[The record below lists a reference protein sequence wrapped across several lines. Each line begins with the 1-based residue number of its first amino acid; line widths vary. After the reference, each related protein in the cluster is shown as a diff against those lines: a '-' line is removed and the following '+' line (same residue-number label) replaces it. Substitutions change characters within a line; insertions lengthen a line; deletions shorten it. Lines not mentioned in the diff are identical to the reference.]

1 MISLIELQNQTSN
14 ATSLENYLA
23 TNFEKVYDFF
33 ELQKHSDLLK
43 SKEELRRYVSLNW
56 QVLNQLDNTN
66 ATSLSFLSLLLDV
79 CERLGLRAQFK
90 LLYEFL
96 SNSNFNVGKRLNAS
110 ALYLINV
117 TEVNDYLTRYDEIN
131 SLLQSS
137 YETEEDNKDKVLSTA
152 INYFAQ
158 VLIDFGQFNLSS
170 VEQLKGKFETTIS
183 TNSFSFLKH
192 GLIESVLGI
201 EPAEYESAYSKI
213 HFLLDS
219 FLGRDIV
226 KPQYIP
232 DFIIETD
239 TKYSK
244 AIEKAQPNFNSIRQV
259 SVERYASIASDS
271 IFYSLGRGVTVLTEE
286 SQLFAYMNSYGKMH
300 NQKLTTSFDFLP
312 ENIFN
317 DSVDIIDWGCG
328 QAMAA
333 MNLFEYLN
341 AKNIKHKTS
350 QITLIEPSELA
361 LKRGALHIKRFLPSA
376 VIDTKNKD
384 LDSLTNDDFKNN
396 QNNFHLHL
404 FSNILDIDLF
414 SLTSLIERI
423 DKNFKGV
430 NYFVCVSPYINDL
443 KTERLDSFMKYFSG
457 KEKFEKFGSV
467 SNKTGQW
474 INNWT
479 RVIRVFK
486 ATIK

>member
-1 MISLIELQNQTSN
+1 MISLQELQSKT
-14 ATSLENYLA
+14 TDTTELENYLSA
-23 TNFEKVYDFF
+23 NFEKVYDFF

-43 SKEELRRYVSLNW
+43 SKEELKRYISLNW
-56 QVLNQLDNTN
+56 QVLNQLNKTN
-66 ATSLSFLSLLLDV
+66 KTNLSFLSLLLDV

-96 SNSNFNVGKRLNAS
+96 STSYYNVGKRLNAS

-117 TEVNDYLTRYDEIN
+117 NEVDNYLTRYDEIN

-137 YETEEDNKDKVLSTA
+137 YETEEDNRDKVLSTA
-152 INYFAQ
+152 INYYAQ
-158 VLIDFGQFNLSS
+158 VLIDFGQFNLES
-170 VEQLKGKFETTIS
+170 VHQLKRKFETTIS
-183 TNSFSFLKH
+183 TTGFSFLKH

-201 EPAEYESAYSKI
+201 ELAEYESAYNNI

-232 DFIIETD
+232 NFIIETE

-244 AIEKAQPNFNSIRQV
+244 EIENVQPNFNSIRQV
-259 SVERYASIASDS
+259 SVDRYTSIASDS

-286 SQLFAYMNSYGKMH
+286 NQLFAYMNSYGKMH

-312 ENIFN
+312 EIIFN
-317 DSVDIIDWGCG
+317 DSIDIIDWGCG
-328 QAMAA
+328 QAMAS
-333 MNLFEYLN
+333 MTLFEYLN
-341 AKNIKHKTS
+341 AKNIKNKTN
-350 QITLIEPSELA
+350 QIVLIEPSELA
-361 LKRGALHIKRFLPSA
+361 LKRGSLHIKKFLPS
-376 VIDTKNKD
+376 VIIDTKNKD
-384 LDSLTNDDFKNN
+384 LDSLTDDDFKNN
-396 QNNFHLHL
+396 KNNIHLHL

-414 SLTSLIERI
+414 SLTALIERI
-423 DKNFKGV
+423 DNNFKGI

-457 KEKFEKFGSV
+457 KENFEKLGSV
-467 SNKTGQW
+467 NNKTGQW

-486 ATIK
+486 ATIN

>member
-1 MISLIELQNQTSN
+1 MISLLELQSQTSN
-14 ATSLENYLA
+14 VTLLENYLA
-23 TNFEKVYDFF
+23 ANFEKVYDFF

-56 QVLNQLDNTN
+56 QVLNQLNKTN
-66 ATSLSFLSLLLDV
+66 STNLSFLSLLLDV
-79 CERLGLRAQFK
+79 CERLGLRAQFN

-96 SNSNFNVGKRLNAS
+96 SSSNFNVGNRLRAS
-110 ALYLINV
+110 ALYLTNV
-117 TEVNDYLTRYDEIN
+117 TEVNDYLTQYDDIN

-137 YETEEDNKDKVLSTA
+137 FETEEDNQDKVLSTA
-152 INYFAQ
+152 INYYAQ
-158 VLIDFGQFNLSS
+158 VLLDFGQFNLSS
-170 VEQLKGKFETTIS
+170 VEQLKSKFETTIS

-201 EPAEYESAYSKI
+201 ETAEYESAYNQI

-226 KPQYIP
+226 KRQYIP
-232 DFIIETD
+232 DFIIETN

-244 AIEKAQPNFNSIRQV
+244 AIETVQPNFNSIRQI
-259 SVERYASIASDS
+259 SVDRYASVASDS
-271 IFYSLGRGVTVLTEE
+271 IFYSLGRGVIVLTEE

-312 ENIFN
+312 EIIFN
-317 DSVDIIDWGCG
+317 DSIDIIDWGCG
-328 QAMAA
+328 QAMAS
-333 MNLFEYLN
+333 MTLFEYLN
-341 AKNIKHKTS
+341 AKNIKYKTN
-350 QITLIEPSELA
+350 QIILIEPSELA
-361 LKRGALHIKRFLPSA
+361 LKRGSLHIKKFLPS
-376 VIDTKNKD
+376 VIIDTKNKD
-384 LDSLTNDDFKNN
+384 LDSLTDDDFKNN
-396 QNNFHLHL
+396 KNNIHLHL

-414 SLTSLIERI
+414 SLTALIERI
-423 DKNFKGV
+423 DNNFKGI

-457 KEKFEKFGSV
+457 KENFEKLGSV
-467 SNKTGQW
+467 NNKTGEW

-486 ATIK
+486 ATIN

>member
-1 MISLIELQNQTSN
+1 MISLQELQSKTNNSTE
-14 ATSLENYLA
+14 LENYLSA
-23 TNFEKVYDFF
+23 NFEKVYDFF

-43 SKEELRRYVSLNW
+43 SKEELRRYVALNW
-56 QVLNQLDNTN
+56 QVLNQLDKTNTTN
-66 ATSLSFLSLLLDV
+66 LSFLSILLEV

-96 SNSNFNVGKRLNAS
+96 STSNYNIGKRLNAS

-117 TEVNDYLTRYDEIN
+117 NEVDNYLTRYDEIN

-137 YETEEDNKDKVLSTA
+137 YETEEDNRDKVLSTA
-152 INYFAQ
+152 INYYAQ
-158 VLIDFGQFNLSS
+158 VLIDFGQFNLES
-170 VEQLKGKFETTIS
+170 VRKLKEKFETTIS
-183 TNSFSFLKH
+183 KTGFSFLKH

-201 EPAEYESAYSKI
+201 ELADYESAYNKI

-226 KPQYIP
+226 KPQYTP
-232 DFIIETD
+232 HFIIESETM
-239 TKYSK
+239 YSK
-244 AIEKAQPNFNSIRQV
+244 AIEKVKPNFNSIRQV
-259 SVERYASIASDS
+259 SVDRYTSIASDS

-286 SQLFAYMNSYGKMH
+286 NQLFAYMNSYGKMH

-317 DSVDIIDWGCG
+317 DSINIIDWGCG
-328 QAMAA
+328 QAMAS
-333 MNLFEYLN
+333 MTLFEYLN
-341 AKNIKHKTS
+341 ANNIKHKTS
-350 QITLIEPSELA
+350 QIILIEPSELA
-361 LKRGALHIKRFLPSA
+361 LKRGSLHIKKFLPN
-376 VIDTKNKD
+376 VLIDTKNKD
-384 LDSLTNDDFKNN
+384 LDSLTDDDFKNN
-396 QNNFHLHL
+396 KNNYHIHL

-414 SLTSLIERI
+414 SLTALIERI
-423 DKNFKGV
+423 ENNFKGV

-457 KEKFEKFGSV
+457 KENFEKFGSV

-486 ATIK
+486 ATII

>member
-1 MISLIELQNQTSN
+1 MISLLELQNQTSN

-23 TNFEKVYDFF
+23 ANFEKVYDFF

-56 QVLNQLDNTN
+56 QVLNQLKNTN
-66 ATSLSFLSLLLDV
+66 TTNLSFLSLLLDV

-96 SNSNFNVGKRLNAS
+96 SSSNFNVGNRLKAS

-117 TEVNDYLTRYDEIN
+117 IEVNDYLTRYNEIN

-137 YETEEDNKDKVLSTA
+137 FETEEDNQDKVLSTA
-152 INYFAQ
+152 INYYAQ
-158 VLIDFGQFNLSS
+158 VLIDFGQFNLAS
-170 VEQLKGKFETTIS
+170 VEQLKTKFETTIS
-183 TNSFSFLKH
+183 TNDFSFLKH

-201 EPAEYESAYSKI
+201 ETAEYETAYNQI

-226 KPQYIP
+226 KRQYLP

-239 TKYSK
+239 TNYSK
-244 AIEKAQPNFNSIRQV
+244 AIEKVQPNFNTIRQI
-259 SVERYASIASDS
+259 SVDRYASVASDS

-317 DSVDIIDWGCG
+317 DNIDIIDWGCG
-328 QAMAA
+328 QAMAS
-333 MNLFEYLN
+333 MTLFEYLN

-361 LKRGALHIKRFLPSA
+361 LKRGALHINKFLPS
-376 VIDTKNKD
+376 VTIDTKNKD
-384 LDSLTNDDFKNN
+384 LDSLTDDDFKNN
-396 QNNFHLHL
+396 KNNFHLHL

-414 SLTSLIERI
+414 SLTALIERI

-443 KTERLDSFMKYFSG
+443 KTERLDSFVKYFSG
-457 KEKFEKFGSV
+457 KEKFERFGSV

-479 RVIRVFK
+479 RVIRIFK